1 MSKTTY
7 RKETYR
13 FGVDFISEGWSMI
26 NMASM
31 VSCTHGTGTVA
42 ERRAQILTGK

>member
-7 RKETYR
+7 RKET
-13 FGVDFISEGWSMI
+13 FSLGVVFVSEAWSMI

-31 VSCTHGTGTVA
+31 VSYTHGTGTLA
-42 ERRAQILTGK
+42 ERRAQILPGK